1 MPALRIDG
9 LAGEPEWDTAGACS
23 IRHSHLT
30 ADWHKLVRMQLTE
43 RTVNDVTIL
52 DLDGRLTMG
61 DGSELLRE
69 TVKKLVS
76 EGKTKVLINLTKVPY
91 VDSGGLGELV
101 HCSVSAKKKTGAVKL
116 MGLTSRITDLLAI
129 TRLVTVFE
137 TFETE
142 LDALVSFGETPVQVK
157 A

>member
-1 MPALRIDG
+1 
-9 LAGEPEWDTAGACS
+9 
-23 IRHSHLT
+23 
-30 ADWHKLVRMQLTE
+30 MQLTE
-43 RTVNDVTIL
+43 RTINDVTIL
-52 DLDGRLTMG
+52 DLDGRLTIG
-61 DGSELLRE
+61 DGAELLRE

-101 HCSVSAKKKTGAVKL
+101 HCFASAKKKAGAVKL
-116 MGLTSRITDLLAI
+116 MGLASRITDLLAI

-142 LDALVSFGETPVQVK
+142 LDALVSFGEVPVPVK